1 MQPIMNHGITQVYL
15 ALMAN
20 LFREEKAGQNCSSNM
35 HASNVF
41 ASLKV
46 HLDQIMT
53 PSR

>member
-1 MQPIMNHGITQVYL
+1 MNHGITQVYL
-15 ALMAN
+15 ALVAN
-20 LFREEKAGQNCSSNM
+20 LFREEKAGQKCSSNM